1 MFFNE
6 GFEPGKIFSNFSV
19 PVENDV
25 SFKPRDRHV
34 SWEECN
40 EPERSR
46 LLAELEFFEKL
57 ANRLICESNGLSLEH
72 AVAEFYMKVKAQNQ
86 EGKLTKAHLKDFEKL
101 IKMAN
106 LRHRKNE
113 EAIIE
118 QLGVARRN
126 QHFFNQQLQAVLNG
140 IFYRSL
146 HPHQPFVIYVREN
159 RVSLQHS
166 QTRTRPPSARH
177 PRDIR
182 KEEMF
187 LRGCREKKIRFDSAR
202 VTQLELE
209 VVEAENVISYFRHA
223 TSHTKLVKLKEPSAE
238 VLKFQEQLSWTN
250 DLFDAFSWTL
260 EGYKTSL
267 HYHNLY
273 EPAHKEMERINL
285 LMAKAGLKIQTKLS
299 VLQYLRNF
307 FLRELK
313 KKDLKWDFN
322 PTVAISETISILKKA
337 SAKLLAWQ
345 IHEIKKAFV
354 TIWIKFK

>member
-1 MFFNE
+1 MFLNE

-72 AVAEFYMKVKAQNQ
+72 AVAEFFMKVKAQNE

-345 IHEIKKAFV
+345 YE
-354 TIWIKFK
+354 

>member
-46 LLAELEFFEKL
+46 LLAELEVFEKL

-72 AVAEFYMKVKAQNQ
+72 AVAEFFMKVKAQNE

-118 QLGVARRN
+118 RLSVARRN

-273 EPAHKEMERINL
+273 EPAHKEMERINV
-285 LMAKAGLKIQTKLS
+285 LMAKAGLKIQIKLS

-322 PTVAISETISILKKA
+322 PTVAISETISIALKE
-337 SAKLLAWQ
+337 LLVVL
-345 IHEIKKAFV
+345 F
-354 TIWIKFK
+354 